1 MSEIY
6 LQLELAAARALHTGR
21 PYPPAD
27 EVERAARALGLSLE
41 PLHPG
46 APDELLPHFV
56 ARGAGG
62 ELGSQ
67 DEAQP
72 LRALAALRQ
81 CRAVEAAYIK
91 PPDEAP

>member
-1 MSEIY
+1 MREIY
-6 LQLELAAARALHTGR
+6 LQLELAAARALHAGR

-27 EVERAARALGLSLE
+27 EVERAARALGLRLD

-46 APDELLPHFV
+46 GPDELLPYFM
-56 ARGAGG
+56 ARADDG
-62 ELGSQ
+62 EL
-67 DEAQP
+67 D
-72 LRALAALRQ
+72 RALEALRR

>member
-6 LQLELAAARALHTGR
+6 LQLELAAARALHGGR

-41 PLHPG
+41 PLHPS
-46 APDELLPHFV
+46 APDELLPYFV
-56 ARGAGG
+56 ARGGGG
-62 ELGSQ
+62 EV
-67 DEAQP
+67 E
-72 LRALAALRQ
+72 RALAALRQ

>member
-6 LQLELAAARALHTGR
+6 LQLELAAARALHAGQ

-27 EVERAARALGLSLE
+27 EVERAARALGLRLE

-46 APDELLPHFV
+46 APDELLPYFV
-56 ARGAGG
+56 ARADD
-62 ELGSQ
+62 SAV
-67 DEAQP
+67 D
-72 LRALAALRQ
+72 RAIEALRR

>member
-6 LQLELAAARALHTGR
+6 LQLELAAARALHAGR
-21 PYPPAD
+21 PHPPAD
-27 EVERAARALGLSLE
+27 EVARTVRALGLRLE

-46 APDELLPHFV
+46 APDELLPYFI
-56 ARGAGG
+56 ARGECG
-62 ELGSQ
+62 EVAS
-67 DEAQP
+67 
-72 LRALAALRQ
+72 ALAALRQ

>member
-21 PYPPAD
+21 PHPPAD
-27 EVERAARALGLSLE
+27 EVARMAGALGLRLE

-46 APDELLPHFV
+46 APDELLHYFV
-56 ARGAGG
+56 ARG
-62 ELGSQ
+62 
-67 DEAQP
+67 EAVEVE
-72 LRALAALRQ
+72 RALAALRQ

>member
-6 LQLELAAARALHTGR
+6 LQLELAAARALHAGR

-27 EVERAARALGLSLE
+27 EVGRAARALGLSLE

-46 APDELLPHFV
+46 APDELLPYFV
-56 ARGAGG
+56 ARGAG
-62 ELGSQ
+62 EKV
-67 DEAQP
+67 D
-72 LRALAALRQ
+72 RALAALRQ
-81 CRAVEAAYIK
+81 CRAVEAAYSK

>member
-1 MSEIY
+1 VSEIY
-6 LQLELAAARALHTGR
+6 LQLELEAARALHAGR

-27 EVERAARALGLSLE
+27 EVERAARALGLRLE

-46 APDELLPHFV
+46 APDELLPYFV

-62 ELGSQ
+62 EV
-67 DEAQP
+67 EP
-72 LRALAALRQ
+72 ALAALRQ

>member
-6 LQLELAAARALHTGR
+6 LQLELTAARALHAGR

-27 EVERAARALGLSLE
+27 EVADTARALGLRLA

-46 APDELLPHFV
+46 APDELLTYFV
-56 ARGAGG
+56 AWADDS
-62 ELGSQ
+62 ET
-67 DEAQP
+67 E
-72 LRALAALRQ
+72 RALAALRRCQ
-81 CRAVEAAYIK
+81 AVEAAYIK

>member
-6 LQLELAAARALHTGR
+6 VQLELTAARALHAGR

-27 EVERAARALGLSLE
+27 EVARVARALGLRLE

-46 APDELLPHFV
+46 APDELLPYFV
-56 ARGAGG
+56 ARTEDG
-62 ELGSQ
+62 EVG
-67 DEAQP
+67 
-72 LRALAALRQ
+72 RALEALLR
-81 CRAVEAAYIK
+81 CRAVEAAYSK